1 MSTVRTFVRA
11 TAVVAGSSAA
21 LLFGGLMGTAHA
33 DPAPVPAPDISQ
45 QLVGTAAQAP
55 QLLQSVAGALG
66 GQPATPPPLASAA
79 IKMPQQ
85 AAPTTGS
92 SLLPGLASPT
102 QASSAAPGLGI
113 PGLTTPAPAASSTTP
128 GLGIPGLTTP
138 APAATS
144 TTPGLSLPGLTSPT
158 PAATTPLT
166 GIPGLTPA
174 AAAPSTNPAGM
185 LPQAQLNL
193 PQIPGLPFPLPQQ
206 VSLPGD
212 LTSLLGG
219 GSPLTG
225 GLASAAGLPAA
236 AAAPAATLPA
246 TTLPLA
252 AAPVLPASAGAS
264 LFPVSA
270 LP

>member
-33 DPAPVPAPDISQ
+33 DPAPVPTPDISQ

-55 QLLQSVAGALG
+55 QMLQSVAGALG
-66 GQPATPPPLASAA
+66 GQPATPPPLASAS

-85 AAPTTGS
+85 AAAPTAGS

-102 QASSAAPGLGI
+102 QATTAAPSLGI
-113 PGLTTPAPAASSTTP
+113 PGLSTPAPATTSS
-128 GLGIPGLTTP
+128 
-138 APAATS
+138 
-144 TTPGLSLPGLTSPT
+144 PGLSLPGLTA
-158 PAATTPLT
+158 PAAPA
-166 GIPGLTPA
+166 PA
-174 AAAPSTNPAGM
+174 ANPVGM

-193 PQIPGLPFPLPQQ
+193 PQIPGMPFPLPQQ

-212 LTSLLGG
+212 LTSLFTG
-219 GSPLTG
+219 GSPLTS
-225 GLASAAGLPAA
+225 GLASAAGIPA
-236 AAAPAATLPA
+236 AAAPAATLPLTAAPAA
-246 TTLPLA
+246 TLPLTAAPAATLPLA
-252 AAPVLPASAGAS
+252 TAPVLPSAAGAA

>member
-21 LLFGGLMGTAHA
+21 LLMGGLMGTAHA

-66 GQPATPPPLASAA
+66 GQPAPTPPPLASAS

-85 AAPTTGS
+85 AATTTPGAT

-102 QASSAAPGLGI
+102 
-113 PGLTTPAPAASSTTP
+113 PAATSATP
-128 GLGIPGLTTP
+128 GLGIPGLTSP

-144 TTPGLSLPGLTSPT
+144 TPGLSLPGLT
-158 PAATTPLT
+158 PAV
-166 GIPGLTPA
+166 PA
-174 AAAPSTNPAGM
+174 AAAPAANPAGM

-212 LTSLLGG
+212 LTSLLT
-219 GSPLTG
+219 GSPLSS
-225 GLASAAGLPAA
+225 GLASAAGIPA
-236 AAAPAATLPA
+236 AAAPAALPA
-246 TTLPLA
+246 ATLPLA
-252 AAPVLPASAGAS
+252 TAPVLPAAAGAS

>member
-33 DPAPVPAPDISQ
+33 DPAPVPVPDISQ
-45 QLVGTAAQAP
+45 QLVGSAAQAP

-66 GQPATPPPLASAA
+66 GQPATPPPLASAS

-85 AAPTTGS
+85 AAAPTAGS
-92 SLLPGLASPT
+92 SLLPGLASP
-102 QASSAAPGLGI
+102 
-113 PGLTTPAPAASSTTP
+113 APAATSAP

-144 TTPGLSLPGLTSPT
+144 TPGLSLPGLTA
-158 PAATTPLT
+158 PAAPA
-166 GIPGLTPA
+166 PA
-174 AAAPSTNPAGM
+174 ANPAGM

-193 PQIPGLPFPLPQQ
+193 PQIPGMPFPLPQQ

-212 LTSLLGG
+212 LTSLLTG
-219 GSPLTG
+219 GSPLSS
-225 GLASAAGLPAA
+225 GLASVAGVPA
-236 AAAPAATLPA
+236 AAAPAATLPLTA
-246 TTLPLA
+246 APAATLPLA
-252 AAPVLPASAGAS
+252 TAPVLPAAAGAS

>member
-21 LLFGGLMGTAHA
+21 LLMGGLMGTAHA
-33 DPAPVPAPDISQ
+33 DPATVPAPDISQ

-66 GQPATPPPLASAA
+66 GQPATPPPLASAS

-85 AAPTTGS
+85 AATTTPGAT
-92 SLLPGLASPT
+92 SLLPGLVSPT
-102 QASSAAPGLGI
+102 SPATSA
-113 PGLTTPAPAASSTTP
+113 TP
-128 GLGIPGLTTP
+128 GLGIPGLTSP

-144 TTPGLSLPGLTSPT
+144 TSGLSLPGLT
-158 PAATTPLT
+158 PAV
-166 GIPGLTPA
+166 PA
-174 AAAPSTNPAGM
+174 AATPATNPAGM

-193 PQIPGLPFPLPQQ
+193 PQIPGLPFPLPQS

-212 LTSLLGG
+212 LTSLLT
-219 GSPLTG
+219 GSPLSS
-225 GLASAAGLPAA
+225 GLASAAGIPVA
-236 AAAPAATLPA
+236 AAAPAAALPA
-246 TTLPLA
+246 ATLPLA
-252 AAPVLPASAGAS
+252 AAPVLPAAAGAS

>member
-1 MSTVRTFVRA
+1 MSIVRTFVRA

-33 DPAPVPAPDISQ
+33 DPAPVPTPDISQ

-55 QLLQSVAGALG
+55 QLLQNVAGALG
-66 GQPATPPPLASAA
+66 GQPATPPPLASAS
-79 IKMPQQ
+79 IKMPQTP
-85 AAPTTGS
+85 ASSSALPGGS
-92 SLLPGLASPT
+92 SLLPGLASP
-102 QASSAAPGLGI
+102 APAATSTPGLGL
-113 PGLTTPAPAASSTTP
+113 PGLTTPAPATTASPS
-128 GLGIPGLTTP
+128 LGIPGLT
-138 APAATS
+138 
-144 TTPGLSLPGLTSPT
+144 SPV
-158 PAATTPLT
+158 
-166 GIPGLTPA
+166 PA
-174 AAAPSTNPAGM
+174 AAAPATGPVSM

-212 LTSLLGG
+212 LTSLLTG
-219 GSPLTG
+219 GSPVSS

-236 AAAPAATLPA
+236 VAPVASLPA
-246 TTLPLA
+246 V
-252 AAPVLPASAGAS
+252 AAPVAPVATPNPL